1 MPCIRMKTGAG
12 IVAFFYFM
20 PLRAALIERKSV
32 RQDGHLESVGGMQ
45 WACANDGLD
54 LPDPGGALEDQGH
67 GWLHRRS
74 QWRRAAIFQSA
85 ALSLFVHLALC
96 AILLFIPRHAD
107 RVMTPWVSVQLVS
120 LETKEPAHGSGKED
134 GIITSFVTGPLPSA
148 DQPPAAV
155 LPPPE
160 PPPLPAKVVYTKQAK
175 ATANPAVAHPHPE
188 SKPKELPRTPP
199 RRQPPFD
206 AKPAALAPPQPADA
220 NGATSADPLPDL
232 GESREVG
239 PGAAGGGPAKGH
251 QGGGHGGGIVDAE
264 FGAANGPRFA
274 RRLLPQYPRLA
285 RQLGKE
291 GTVVLRVTIDE
302 CGRPMTVE
310 SVKKAGAG
318 FDEEAIKA
326 IRGSLFHPAQRN
338 GKPVICRAIVPI
350 RFELRGSD

>member
-1 MPCIRMKTGAG
+1 
-12 IVAFFYFM
+12 M
-20 PLRAALIERKSV
+20 PLREALTERKNV
-32 RQDGHLESVGGMQ
+32 RQDGHLESVGGTQ

-54 LPDPGGALEDQGH
+54 LPDLGDALEDQGH

-74 QWRRAAIFQSA
+74 QWRRAAIFQNA
-85 ALSLFVHLALC
+85 ALSLLVHLALC

-107 RVMTPWVSVQLVS
+107 HLMTPWISVRLVS
-120 LETKEPAHGSGKED
+120 LEAKEPAHGSGRED
-134 GIITSFVTGPLPSA
+134 GMTTSFVMGPLPSA
-148 DQPPAAV
+148 EQPPAAA

-160 PPPLPAKVVYTKQAK
+160 PPPLPAEIVSTKQAK
-175 ATANPAVAHPHPE
+175 ATANPAVAHPRPE
-188 SKPKELPRTPP
+188 SKSKELPKTAP
-199 RRQPPFD
+199 RRQHPFE
-206 AKPAALAPPQPADA
+206 AKPAALAPPLPADA

-239 PGAAGGGPAKGH
+239 SGAAAGGTAKGH
-251 QGGGHGGGIVDAE
+251 QGGGHGGGIVDAD

-310 SVKKAGAG
+310 SVKTAGAG

-326 IRGSLFHPAQRN
+326 IRGSLFQPAQRN

>member
-1 MPCIRMKTGAG
+1 MPCIRMKAGAG

-20 PLRAALIERKSV
+20 PLREALTERKNV
-32 RQDGHLESVGGMQ
+32 RQDGHLESFGGMQ
-45 WACANDGLD
+45 WAYANDGLD
-54 LPDPGGALEDQGH
+54 LPDPGAALEDQGH

-96 AILLFIPRHAD
+96 SILLFIPRHAD
-107 RVMTPWVSVQLVS
+107 HVMTPWISVQLVS
-120 LETKEPAHGSGKED
+120 LEAKEPAQGSGMED
-134 GIITSFVTGPLPSA
+134 GMTTSLVMGPLPSA
-148 DQPPAAV
+148 DQPPAAA

-160 PPPLPAKVVYTKQAK
+160 PPPLPAEIVSTKQAK
-175 ATANPAVAHPHPE
+175 ATANPAVAHPRPE
-188 SKPKELPRTPP
+188 SKPKELPRTAP
-199 RRQPPFD
+199 RRQHPFE
-206 AKPAALAPPQPADA
+206 AKPAALAPPQPANA
-220 NGATSADPLPDL
+220 NGATSAVPLPDL
-232 GESREVG
+232 GDSRGVG
-239 PGAAGGGPAKGH
+239 SGAAGGGTAKGH

-274 RRLLPQYPRLA
+274 RRIVPQYPRLA

-310 SVKKAGAG
+310 SVKTAGAG

>member
-1 MPCIRMKTGAG
+1 MPCIRMKAGAG

-20 PLRAALIERKSV
+20 PLREALIERKNV

-54 LPDPGGALEDQGH
+54 LPDLGDALEDQGR

-74 QWRRAAIFQSA
+74 QWRRAAILQNA

-96 AILLFIPRHAD
+96 GILLFIPRHAD
-107 RVMTPWVSVQLVS
+107 HVMTPWISVQLVS
-120 LETKEPAHGSGKED
+120 LDAKEPAQGSGMED
-134 GIITSFVTGPLPSA
+134 GITTSLVMGPLSKA
-148 DQPPAAV
+148 DKQPATALPA
-155 LPPPE
+155 PE
-160 PPPLPAKVVYTKQAK
+160 PPPLLAEAVPTKPAKAAVKL
-175 ATANPAVAHPHPE
+175 AVAQPHPE
-188 SKPKELPRTPP
+188 NKPKELPRTAP
-199 RRQPPFD
+199 RRQHPFE

-239 PGAAGGGPAKGH
+239 SGAAGGGTAKGH

-310 SVKKAGAG
+310 SVKTAGAG

>member
-1 MPCIRMKTGAG
+1 
-12 IVAFFYFM
+12 VAFFYFM
-20 PLRAALIERKSV
+20 PLREALIERKNV

-45 WACANDGLD
+45 WACVNDGLD
-54 LPDPGGALEDQGH
+54 LPDPGDTLEDHGH

-85 ALSLFVHLALC
+85 ALSLLVHLGLC
-96 AILLFIPRHAD
+96 GILLSIPRHAD
-107 RVMTPWVSVQLVS
+107 DVMTPWISVQLVS
-120 LETKEPAHGSGKED
+120 LEAEGLPQGSGKED
-134 GIITSFVTGPLPSA
+134 GTNPSPAVGPLSAA
-148 DQPPAAV
+148 DQSPAEA
-155 LPPPE
+155 LPPSE
-160 PPPLPAKVVYTKQAK
+160 PPPPPAEAVPTKPAKAAVKL
-175 ATANPAVAHPHPE
+175 AVAQPHPE
-188 SKPKELPRTPP
+188 NKPKELPRTAP
-199 RRQPPFD
+199 RRQHPSE
-206 AKPAALAPPQPADA
+206 AKPATLAPPQPADA

-239 PGAAGGGPAKGH
+239 TGAAGGGTAKGH

-264 FGAANGPRFA
+264 FGAGNGPRFA

-291 GTVVLRVTIDE
+291 GMVVLRVTIDE
-302 CGRPMTVE
+302 YGRPMTVE
-310 SVKKAGAG
+310 SVKTAGAG